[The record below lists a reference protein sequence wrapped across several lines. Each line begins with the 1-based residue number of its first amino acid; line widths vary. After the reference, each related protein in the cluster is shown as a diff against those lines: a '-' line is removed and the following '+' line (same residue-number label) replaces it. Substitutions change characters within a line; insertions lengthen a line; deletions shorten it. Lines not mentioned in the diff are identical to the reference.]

1 MIEKISLFFIKE
13 GVYLIIFILVICLLF
28 VIYNR
33 YKIKNPSSKSI
44 DLTVILDGL
53 SKDNNKKSDNRKYVN
68 ELLEKDNSSILNKL
82 KKRELIDL
90 FSIKANIEIYFKSQK
105 DLDTDTLKYM
115 GFVIVYIAGILS
127 SVFAGIYSGIV
138 SSLVS
143 EIIKNNNP
151 LDFKSDLDAKIGDIY
166 YDVFKKVKN
175 IVTLD
180 SVLLPIITSV
190 IIFFFLVMLFRI
202 SKFFKGKHYNK
213 NNLLLDL
220 VNYAIEFRKEEE
232 MMENK
237 NKTTAEVEEKAENET
252 LKDLTTD
259 LLDAK
264 STNVLLKGL
273 DDKMEYDTIKNDIS
287 NYKLP
292 ELYPLKANLKN
303 ALDNGKYA
311 YSIIFQYIAV
321 FASFVTGLIVK
332 DQPFCIIVIALLIIS
347 GLFLLITREIVTD
360 KNDVKKRFLLEIVEE
375 EIESKKNSN
384 K

>member
-1 MIEKISLFFIKE
+1 MIEKINLFFIKE
-13 GVYLIIFILVICLLF
+13 GVYLIIFILVICLVF

-68 ELLEKDNSSILNKL
+68 ELLGKDNSSTLNKL

-90 FSIKANIEIYFKSQK
+90 FSIKTNIEIYFNSQK
-105 DLDTDTLKYM
+105 DLDSDTLKYM
-115 GFVIVYIAGILS
+115 GFVIVYIAGMLS

-138 SSLVS
+138 SNLVS

-190 IIFFFLVMLFRI
+190 IIFFSLVMLFKI
-202 SKFFKGKHYNK
+202 SKFFKGKYYNK

-220 VNYAIEFRKEEE
+220 VNYAIEFRKEKE

-237 NKTTAEVEEKAENET
+237 KAPVNNTSAENKAKQDKRNAKLDKQLERFYLDNVSQET
-252 LKDLTTD
+252 KESLRYATSLFVSAGSSLSDLFLPSKHVDTRNNELLRAITTQNYI
-259 LLDAK
+259 L
-264 STNVLLKGL
+264 
-273 DDKMEYDTIKNDIS
+273 IKQNDNIEKQNEKIISILEDIS
-287 NYKLP
+287 NKL
-292 ELYPLKANLKN
+292 
-303 ALDNGKYA
+303 D
-311 YSIIFQYIAV
+311 
-321 FASFVTGLIVK
+321 
-332 DQPFCIIVIALLIIS
+332 
-347 GLFLLITREIVTD
+347 R
-360 KNDVKKRFLLEIVEE
+360 
-375 EIESKKNSN
+375 
-384 K
+384 